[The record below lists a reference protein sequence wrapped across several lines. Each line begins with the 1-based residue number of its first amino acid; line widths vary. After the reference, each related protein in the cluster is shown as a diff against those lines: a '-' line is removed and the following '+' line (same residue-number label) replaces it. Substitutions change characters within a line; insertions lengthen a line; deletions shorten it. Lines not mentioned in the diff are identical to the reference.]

1 MRALE
6 LKVPPVIV
14 VAATAGLM
22 ALTARLIPMEPW
34 HFTDAK
40 SLAVALVAIGALIAV
55 AGVVA
60 FRQAKT
66 TANPM
71 DPNASSALVSHG
83 IYRFTR
89 NPMYLGFLLALAGW
103 GVKMGNLPALAWL
116 VVYVLYINRYQI
128 IPEERILESKFG
140 QAFLDYRKHVRRW
153 F

>member
-14 VAATAGLM
+14 VAVIAGLM
-22 ALTARLIPMEPW
+22 ALTAWLIPMGPW

-60 FRQAKT
+60 FRQSKT

-71 DPNASSALVSHG
+71 DPSASSALVSHG

-103 GVKMGNLPALAWL
+103 GVQIGNLPALAWL

-128 IPEERILESKFG
+128 IPEERILEDKFG
-140 QAFLDYRKHVRRW
+140 QDFLDYRKHVRRW

>member
-1 MRALE
+1 MRTLE
-6 LKVPPVIV
+6 LKIPPVV
-14 VAATAGLM
+14 VVLVIAGLM
-22 ALTARLIPMEPW
+22 AFTAKLIPMEPW

-40 SLAVALVAIGALIAV
+40 ALAFALVTAGSFIAV

-71 DPNASSALVSHG
+71 NPNASSALVASG

-103 GVKMGNLPALAWL
+103 GVWLASLPALLWL
-116 VVYVLYINRYQI
+116 VVYILFINRYQI
-128 IPEERILESKFG
+128 IPEERILEEKFG
-140 QAFLDYRKHVRRW
+140 DEFIFYRKKVRRW